1 MTIAR
6 TLVLWDIDHTLVNTA
21 GMGRRA
27 YADAFQVV
35 ASRPLERVAEMAG
48 RTDWAITVDTLR
60 MHGIEASPDLLRAF
74 GAALAEAFAAYE
86 AAVRENGHVLPGARE
101 ALEALAGRDD
111 VVQSVLTGNMEPI
124 AVGKLAAFD
133 LGRFVDMRVGA
144 FGMDHEDRAELV
156 RLAQRRA
163 ADVYGQKFGRENTV
177 LIGDTRHDVQA
188 GHVGG
193 ARVVAVATGA
203 SDRKTLLEA
212 GAELVLDDLGDT
224 ATVVRTILTPTAP

>member
-1 MTIAR
+1 VTFAR
-6 TLVLWDIDHTLVNTA
+6 TLVLWDIDHTLLNTA
-21 GMGRRA
+21 GLGRRA

-35 ASRPLERVAEMAG
+35 ASRPMEQAADMAG
-48 RTDWAITVDTLR
+48 RTDWAITLDLLR
-60 MHGIEASPDLLRAF
+60 MHGIEASPDLLRTF
-74 GAALAEAFAAYE
+74 GAALAEAFATYE
-86 AAVRENGHVLPGARE
+86 KAVRENGWVLPGARE

-124 AVGKLAAFD
+124 AIGKLAAFD
-133 LGRFVDMRVGA
+133 LVPYMDMRVGA

-156 RLAQRRA
+156 RLAQKRA
-163 ADVYGQKFGRENTV
+163 VAVYGQEFGRDNTV

-203 SDRKTLLEA
+203 SDRETLLGA

-224 ATVVRTILTPTAP
+224 DAVVRAILTAGVR